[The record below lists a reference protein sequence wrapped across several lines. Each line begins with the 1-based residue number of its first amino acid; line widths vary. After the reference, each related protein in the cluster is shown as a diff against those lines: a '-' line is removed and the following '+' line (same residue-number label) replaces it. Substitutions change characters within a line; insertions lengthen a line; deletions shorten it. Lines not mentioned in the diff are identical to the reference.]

1 MAENSSGIL
10 ALLEALDDEAV
21 IKKFQ
26 SVLKP
31 LLVPIQDSLQQVMDQ
46 NASLKRQLAD
56 RDATIDKLN
65 QEVDAL
71 KITIDD
77 LEQHGRKG
85 SIRVFGLPEDTPGQ
99 VDEKIVTLVNEH
111 LKVRPPIA
119 LEYVEV
125 AHRLGKPPEQTV
137 VLESDQAASQTR
149 PTSRAVIVRFASRR
163 TKSRVMK
170 EKKNLKTNPFMR
182 ANGTP
187 ASVYLTDD
195 LTKRRAQLA
204 YQARQLKREG
214 KLSDTWVCDA
224 RIYIKDNHNHV
235 SQINVAADFR
245 KFA

>member
-10 ALLEALDDEAV
+10 ALLEALDDDAV

-26 SVLKP
+26 SVLKL

-119 LEYVEV
+119 LEDVEV

-149 PTSRAVIVRFASRR
+149 PTTRAVIVRFASRR

-214 KLSDTWVCDA
+214 KLSDTWVYDA

-245 KFA
+245 KFD

>member
-119 LEYVEV
+119 LEDVEV

-245 KFA
+245 KFD

>member
-1 MAENSSGIL
+1 MAENSSSIL

-85 SIRVFGLPEDTPGQ
+85 SIRVFGRPEDTPGQ

-119 LEYVEV
+119 LEDVEV

-137 VLESDQAASQTR
+137 VLESDQAASQT
-149 PTSRAVIVRFASRR
+149 
-163 TKSRVMK
+163 
-170 EKKNLKTNPFMR
+170 
-182 ANGTP
+182 
-187 ASVYLTDD
+187 
-195 LTKRRAQLA
+195 
-204 YQARQLKREG
+204 
-214 KLSDTWVCDA
+214 
-224 RIYIKDNHNHV
+224 
-235 SQINVAADFR
+235 
-245 KFA
+245 

>member
-1 MAENSSGIL
+1 
-10 ALLEALDDEAV
+10 
-21 IKKFQ
+21 
-26 SVLKP
+26 
-31 LLVPIQDSLQQVMDQ
+31 MDQ

-99 VDEKIVTLVNEH
+99 VDEKIMTLVNEH

-119 LEYVEV
+119 LEDVEM

-149 PTSRAVIVRFASRR
+149 PTTRAVIVRFASRR

-204 YQARQLKREG
+204 YQVRQLKREG

-245 KFA
+245 KFD